1 MCRFDSRS
9 RWARFSTTRPP
20 MSSPCGCGSPPRRPP
35 TRRRKPRRPR
45 SPRRASLRAPQH
57 TFHGLAPAPRR
68 SAPPAA
74 PAPFDAVWQVIA
86 DLEHAI
92 PRYEPGVARVRVIE
106 QSGQHLRL
114 LVQDTA
120 GREETMDARLRPGWC
135 LMQSATVVVAF
146 AARRLDSETL
156 LAHLEH
162 RHAQTAVPGRSG
174 SYYRRAALAKIDRE
188 LHTIERLA
196 THYRR

>member
-1 MCRFDSRS
+1 VGIVNDPVALGDIDPIDRLAILAAALPGAAVRQ
-9 RWARFSTTRPP
+9 
-20 MSSPCGCGSPPRRPP
+20 RRI
-35 TRRRKPRRPR
+35 
-45 SPRRASLRAPQH
+45 A
-57 TFHGLAPAPRR
+57 
-68 SAPPAA
+68 
-74 PAPFDAVWQVIA
+74 APFDAVWGVIA
-86 DLEHAI
+86 DMEHAT

-106 QSGQHLRL
+106 QSGEFLRL

-135 LMQSATVVVAF
+135 LMQSATTVIAF

-162 RHAQTAVPGRSG
+162 RRAQTAVPGRSG
-174 SYYRRAALAKIDRE
+174 SHHRRAALAKIDQE

-196 THYRR
+196 THYGR